1 MNKQE
6 LYEYS
11 YYGMHNHSEFSN
23 MRLLD
28 ATMSPKKLIDTAYKL
43 GLKGIAI
50 TDHET
55 LSAHIKLATY
65 LKSQQDQGKMKDFKL
80 MFGDEIYL
88 VSKKQIEKARE
99 NNEKTRFF
107 HFILIAKNERGYEF
121 LRKKSTQA
129 WKNSFWFRGMQRV
142 PTYKDELKEMMKD
155 YKGDVIASTAC
166 IGSEMN
172 QLSLEIYDECA
183 DNDGEL
189 DIEKVK
195 KSESFKK
202 VCQYI
207 KFMQDVFGKDNF
219 YLELQPSHHRDQLI
233 VNKLILLY
241 SKWFDI
247 RYEITTD
254 AHYARPEDAPIHET
268 FLKSRN
274 SDRDVSKFYATTYLF
289 SPEELSE
296 YFSDDI
302 MTNAFKTTHD
312 IASQV
317 EHFTFY
323 HNAIIPRAKI
333 PEKFLSDNPLIKL
346 RSVEVLVGSLEKQGL
361 SVKQYKYIYKYLSA
375 TNPSD
380 KYYMYLILNGLFD
393 KVENITEKHLE
404 RIDIE
409 LEQIYEIS
417 NQINQRMSGYFLAE
431 LDFMNEMWKVSIL
444 GPARGSAACF
454 YTNYLLGIVQVDAL
468 KYDLKW
474 WRFLSKERIGDFPDI
489 DIDGEAIKRQDIMN
503 QLRKSYGENKIIK
516 ICTFS
521 TMTDSAAIEAACR
534 GLGIDSS
541 VSSNLKDILQ
551 DDSVKDAFFGNEKK
565 EIKPNEEFCNTV
577 KKYPKLKE
585 MILGLYGLVSGRS
598 EHASGMLCFN
608 DSDDGWVA
616 HNAMMTTTK
625 GLPVTQLDATDSE
638 YCGGIKYDMLSISAL
653 GRIDCSMKALL
664 QNGKIEWQGDLR
676 KTYEKYFQPDKLN
689 FTDKKIYELF
699 AQNEIPELFQF
710 STKVG
715 FGVLK
720 KLKAKSF
727 QQTASANSLM
737 RLTVKDGEQP
747 VDKYIHFRD
756 NPGLWEKEMID
767 QGLSK
772 DERQLLH
779 DELDSEFGICVTQ
792 EELMSIAM
800 NKKVSG
806 YNLLEANKLRKA
818 VAKKSSKLQQQQKKI
833 FFEKGRA
840 LGTSDNLLNYVWNYC
855 FKIQFAYSFNGAHV
869 VSYTLVSFI
878 EANICARYGIEY
890 WVAGCLSI
898 DSGSWDDNSKTDKVK
913 FPQAVSK
920 FISRVQKPSINE
932 SDLGFKVNNDKILFG
947 LRTISGLN
955 GDDCRLIIENRNFED
970 FDDFQKKMSDKLSN
984 RQIIN
989 IIKSGACDEFGDRRN
1004 LMKSYIVSTIK
1015 DRKSM
1020 SIVSVPKYKDVIPDK
1035 YQKQVFLQIVKKNFC
1050 GKRKIEMDKKWI
1062 NILVKTFGQDIISF
1076 DDSGKAQLNEEA
1088 FSKIYDEN
1096 MVEFKKWLKSD
1107 KAVKIQKAYLA
1118 MSDFKDRCYGNIYQ
1132 WEMDALGCFVD
1143 DSVVAPI
1150 KKDLFIRF
1158 SIENFQDLQS
1168 SDFKGKRSNIV
1179 GTIVD
1184 YKNNGTLSVIDNNM
1198 NIVFVRIGK
1207 NAFQALNEKIIHGKG
1222 KNKVVVKDSWITRGN
1237 TFVFHGFR
1245 RDDEFCAY
1253 GIENSVLIQ
1262 FNSNGNQYRVK
1273 TIKE

>member
-6 LYEYS
+6 LNEYS
-11 YYGMHNHSEFSN
+11 YYGMHNHTFYSN
-23 MRLLD
+23 CRMLD
-28 ATMSPKKLIDTAYKL
+28 ATMSPKQLIDTAYQC

-50 TDHET
+50 TDHEM
-55 LSAHIKLATY
+55 LGAHVKLARY
-65 LKSQQDQGKMKDFKL
+65 LKSEQDQGRKKGFKL
-80 MFGDEIYL
+80 MFGNEIYL
-88 VSKKQIEKARE
+88 VEKDQIEKARE
-99 NNEKTRFF
+99 NNEKTRFY
-107 HFILIAKNERGYEF
+107 HFILIAKNERGYGF
-121 LRKKSTQA
+121 LRKQSTQA

-142 PTYKDELKEMMKD
+142 PTYKDELKEMMKE
-155 YKGDVIASTAC
+155 YKGDVVASTAC

-183 DNDGEL
+183 NHDGEL
-189 DIEKVK
+189 DIDKVK
-195 KSESFKK
+195 KSESFLK
-202 VCQYI
+202 VFQYI
-207 KFMQDVFGKDNF
+207 KFMQNVFGEDNF
-219 YLELQPSHHRDQLI
+219 YFELQPSHHRDQLI

-241 SKWFDI
+241 SKWFNI
-247 RYEITTD
+247 RYTITTD

-274 SDRDVSKFYATTYLF
+274 SDRDVSKFYATTYIF
-289 SPEELSE
+289 KPEELSE

-302 MTNAFKTTHD
+302 MENAFKTTHN

-317 EHFTFY
+317 KHFAFF

-333 PEKFLSDNPLIKL
+333 PEKFSSDIPLIKVH
-346 RSVEVLVGSLEKQGL
+346 SVEELVGSLEKHGL
-361 SVKQYKYIYKYLSA
+361 NVKQYDYINRYLSA
-375 TNPSD
+375 TNSSD
-380 KYYMYLILNGLFD
+380 KYYMYLILNGLVN
-393 KVENITEKHLE
+393 KVKNITEKHLA

-417 NQINQRMSGYFLAE
+417 KQINQHMSGYFLAE

-474 WRFLSKERIGDFPDI
+474 WRFLSKERVGDFPDV
-489 DIDGEAIKRQDIMN
+489 DCDGEAIKRQDIMN

-521 TMTDSAAIEAACR
+521 TMTDSSAIEAACR
-534 GLGIDSS
+534 GLEIDSS

-551 DDSVKDAFFGNEKK
+551 DESVKDAFFGNEKK
-565 EIKPNEEFCNTV
+565 ELKPNEEFCNVV
-577 KKYPKLKE
+577 KKYPRLKE

-608 DSDDGWVA
+608 DSDNGWVA

-625 GLPVTQLDATDSE
+625 GLPVTQLDAPDSE

-653 GRIDCSMKALL
+653 GRIERSMKALL
-664 QNGKIEWQGDLR
+664 QNGKIEWQGNLR

-689 FTDKKIYELF
+689 FTDEKIYELF
-699 AQNEIPELFQF
+699 AQNKIPELFQF

-720 KLKAKSF
+720 KLKAKTF

-737 RLTVKDGEQP
+737 RLTVEDGEQP
-747 VDKYIHFRD
+747 VDKYIRFRD
-756 NPGLWEKEMID
+756 NSKLWDKEMIE
-767 QGLSK
+767 QGLSE

-779 DELDSEFGICVTQ
+779 NELDSEFGICVTQ

-800 NKKVSG
+800 NKNVSG

-818 VAKKSSKLQQQQKKI
+818 VAKKSAKLQQQQKTT
-833 FFEKGRA
+833 FFKKGRA

-932 SDLGFKVNNDKILFG
+932 SDLGFKVNNGKILFG
-947 LRTISGLN
+947 LRTIGGLN
-955 GDDCRLIIENRNFED
+955 GDDCRLIIENRTFKD
-970 FDDFQKKMSDKLSN
+970 FNDFQKKMNDKLSK

-1004 LMKSYIVSTIK
+1004 LMKYYIVSTIK

-1020 SIVSVPKYKDVIPDK
+1020 SIVSVPKYKDVIPNK
-1035 YQKQVFLQIVKKNFC
+1035 YQKQVFLQVVKKNFC
-1050 GKRKIEMDKKWI
+1050 GKRKIKMDKKWM
-1062 NILVKTFGQDIISF
+1062 NILVKTFGNDIISF
-1076 DDSGKAQLNEEA
+1076 DDSGQAQLNDKMFKE
-1088 FSKIYDEN
+1088 IYDKN
-1096 MVEFKKWLKSD
+1096 MIDFKKWLKSD
-1107 KAVKIQKAYLA
+1107 VAVKIQKAYLA
-1118 MSDFKDRCYGNIYQ
+1118 MNDFKDHCYGNIYQ
-1132 WEMDALGCFVD
+1132 WEMDSLGCFID

-1150 KKDLFIRF
+1150 KKDLLVRF
-1158 SIENFQDLQS
+1158 SIENFTDLQS

-1184 YKNNGTLSVIDNNM
+1184 YKNNGTLSVIDNHM

-1207 NAFQALNEKIIHGKG
+1207 NAFQALNEKIIKGKG
-1222 KNKVVVKDSWITRGN
+1222 KNKVVIKDSWITRGN

-1245 RDDEFCAY
+1245 RSDEFCAY
-1253 GIENSVLIQ
+1253 GVENSALIQ
-1262 FNSNGNQYRVK
+1262 FNSKGNQYRVK
-1273 TIKE
+1273 TIQD